1 MRRRRF
7 IPALLLALI
16 AIAPGATPARAER
29 APLREYDVLRRFPAG
44 RLVVEPPD
52 AQGLSGTN
60 RIHGHWIEAGP
71 QRGSCRSVIYAVVQ
85 DDLRAADDAW
95 RGIAVA
101 FAHQM
106 EDGRFE
112 AATRPNGQSARPY
125 GAAVETAFFFIQEY
139 ARAVLVIRQSPHEA
153 HFAARIAALEPKLR
167 KALAFISGGV
177 DTIIRETSHAPNRI
191 IIGAKALGLGGLAL
205 HDDALVQQSRRL
217 LTHALTL
224 RDEAGVFLEKGG
236 RDSSYNI
243 VSVLFGQV
251 LTLHVPMPDAE
262 AAFGTAIAWQVSRI
276 LPSGEVDVR
285 GNTRTGVGKESSYG
299 GAPKNVNYTE
309 VMQALTLYGLVHQDA
324 EALAAADRVFGYM
337 QREAS
342 PR

>member
-1 MRRRRF
+1 MRTLRL
-7 IPALLLALI
+7 ICLI
-16 AIAPGATPARAER
+16 AVSVLPWLATASPASAER
-29 APLREYDVLRRFPAG
+29 APMREYDVLRRFPAG
-44 RLVVEPPD
+44 RLVIEPPD

-60 RIHGHWIEAGP
+60 RVHGHWIEAGP
-71 QRGSCRSVIYAVVQ
+71 QRGSCRTVIYAVVQ
-85 DDLRAADDAW
+85 DDLKAADDAW
-95 RGIAVA
+95 RGIEVA

-106 EDGRFE
+106 DDGRFE

-125 GAAVETAFFFIQEY
+125 GAAIETAFFFIQEY

-191 IIGAKALGLGGLAL
+191 IIGAKALGLGGLVIG
-205 HDDALVQQSRRL
+205 DPTLVAQSRRL
-217 LTHALTL
+217 VTHALTL
-224 RDEAGVFLEKGG
+224 RDDGGVFLEKGG

-251 LTLHVPMPDAE
+251 LTLHVPMPEAE
-262 AAFGTAIAWQVSRI
+262 AAFGKAVAWQVSRV

-285 GNTRTGVGKESSYG
+285 GNTRTGVGTEVSYG
-299 GAPKNVNYTE
+299 GEPKNVNYTE

-337 QREAS
+337 RRQAAR
-342 PR
+342 R